1 MFIPGAA
8 GCHPGVYEVAYR
20 GGSNITVAK
29 IANMF
34 QGDLIPNN
42 PEHTCTI
49 PPNFV
54 ELFYI
59 LTFHI

>member
-1 MFIPGAA
+1 MFIPVAA

-34 QGDLIPNN
+34 
-42 PEHTCTI
+42 
-49 PPNFV
+49 
-54 ELFYI
+54 
-59 LTFHI
+59 

>member
-8 GCHPGVYEVAYR
+8 GCHPGCEVAYR

-34 QGDLIPNN
+34 
-42 PEHTCTI
+42 
-49 PPNFV
+49 
-54 ELFYI
+54 
-59 LTFHI
+59 